1 MDSQFLHANSIGN
14 SKLNIDNDI
23 LHFGE
28 SPAFL
33 KHTLVVTP
41 MFFPPR
47 KVSMKTLQVESLTWQ
62 ELAKFVEELAACAME
77 DLALSAWQG
86 DVSKLRHEHL
96 SCRVLK
102 G

>member
-1 MDSQFLHANSIGN
+1 
-14 SKLNIDNDI
+14 
-23 LHFGE
+23 
-28 SPAFL
+28 
-33 KHTLVVTP
+33 
-41 MFFPPR
+41 
-47 KVSMKTLQVESLTWQ
+47 MKTLQVVSLTWQ